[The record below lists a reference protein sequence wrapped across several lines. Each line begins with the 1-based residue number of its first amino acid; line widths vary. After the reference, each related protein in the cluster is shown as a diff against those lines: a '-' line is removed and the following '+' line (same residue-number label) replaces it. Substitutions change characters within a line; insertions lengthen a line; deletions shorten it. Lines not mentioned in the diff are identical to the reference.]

1 LNATRGSALIN
12 NNGVNLSFGQL
23 GFVSV
28 MQIAFAVSVIF
39 AGIGLGLSKITEH
52 EQCKAYQQK
61 VVKAVI
67 QMGLLGA
74 DLINFSFLIVEFL
87 VSILL
92 FSLKETHDCDLRCFR
107 SNYCYFWLL
116 TITIFIFFNIYRTLG
131 SMPTPLS
138 SQVCVF

>member
-1 LNATRGSALIN
+1 MPTPLPTPMPTFKATKGSTVIN

-67 QMGLLGA
+67 EMGLLGA

-87 VSILL
+87 VSVLL
-92 FSLKETHDCDLRCFR
+92 FSLK
-107 SNYCYFWLL
+107 
-116 TITIFIFFNIYRTLG
+116 
-131 SMPTPLS
+131 
-138 SQVCVF
+138 